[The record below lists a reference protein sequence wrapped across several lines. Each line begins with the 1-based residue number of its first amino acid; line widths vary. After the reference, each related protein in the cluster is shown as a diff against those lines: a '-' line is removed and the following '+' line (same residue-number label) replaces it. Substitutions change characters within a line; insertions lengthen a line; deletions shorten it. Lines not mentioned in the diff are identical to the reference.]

1 MLILKSACIL
11 NNLFFR
17 APGRKRIDLI
27 CRGFFEDQRHL
38 SNHFEYITD
47 CPALSENIQKNLG
60 TFLAD
65 MELYLSNIDNS
76 LQFSEQLKNI
86 SLVCEVEFNGST
98 TFRDLHILV
107 KNVC

>member
-107 KNVC
+107 KYV

>member
-1 MLILKSACIL
+1 MLILKLACIL

-107 KNVC
+107 KNV

>member
-11 NNLFFR
+11 NNLLFR

-107 KNVC
+107 KNV

>member
-1 MLILKSACIL
+1 MLILKSACLL

-76 LQFSEQLKNI
+76 LQFTE
-86 SLVCEVEFNGST
+86 
-98 TFRDLHILV
+98 
-107 KNVC
+107 

>member
-65 MELYLSNIDNS
+65 MELYLSKIDNS

-98 TFRDLHILV
+98 TFRDLH
-107 KNVC
+107 

>member
-76 LQFSEQLKNI
+76 LQFNEQLKNI

-107 KNVC
+107 KNV

>member
-11 NNLFFR
+11 NNLFSR

-38 SNHFEYITD
+38 SYHFEYITD
-47 CPALSENIQKNLG
+47 CPALNENIQKNLG

-107 KNVC
+107 KNV

>member
-107 KNVC
+107 KNV

>member
-65 MELYLSNIDNS
+65 MELYLSKIDNS

-107 KNVC
+107 KNV

>member
-76 LQFSEQLKNI
+76 LQFSELLKNI

-107 KNVC
+107 KNV

>member
-1 MLILKSACIL
+1 MLILKSACLL

-27 CRGFFEDQRHL
+27 CRGFFEDQRYL
-38 SNHFEYITD
+38 SNHFECITD

-107 KNVC
+107 KNV